1 MLVEKSVLWRSTSRK
16 NSLPEFSSVQDVW
29 DEARPWQWR
38 VVRASLGSTAGLIVM
53 AMLAKQPKHGPAL
66 GTTCEIL
73 TDGRVIAAVR
83 RYGLWGK
90 PETIGTVESVRD
102 SLRRLADHCKLADA
116 DREALFEELRLW
128 IKRDHRAKSEA

>member
-1 MLVEKSVLWRSTSRK
+1 
-16 NSLPEFSSVQDVW
+16 
-29 DEARPWQWR
+29 
-38 VVRASLGSTAGLIVM
+38 M

-102 SLRRLADHCKLADA
+102 SLRRLADHCKLSDA
-116 DREALFEELRLW
+116 DREALFGELHLW